1 MLDLYISLITTV
13 PILQPAISVAR
24 RLVFVYGVTVAVER
38 FAERLPLYI
47 RFVEVNIL
55 HNNELHEGV
64 ANIANHH
71 QLILEGITSVAT
83 VAIIVLK

>member
-24 RLVFVYGVTVAVER
+24 RLVFVYGVTVVVER

>member
-1 MLDLYISLITTV
+1 VLDLYISLITTV